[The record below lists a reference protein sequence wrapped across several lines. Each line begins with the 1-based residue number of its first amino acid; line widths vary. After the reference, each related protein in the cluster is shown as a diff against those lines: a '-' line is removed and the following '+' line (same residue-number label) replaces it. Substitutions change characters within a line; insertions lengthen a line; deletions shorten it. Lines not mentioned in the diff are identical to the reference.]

1 MPVSANEIFS
11 QISGSL
17 VYAFDIT
24 NGLIWWPEGGIYT
37 LESLVP
43 GSGYLVSMSAPGSVV
58 YPLINGL
65 KNFTQPSPAVI
76 TNAPRTVLNTG
87 VAHLISISAEALKVL
102 VHGDIIASFNSTDL
116 CVGMTQFNGNNT
128 NLGLVVY
135 GNDFTTGDIDGM
147 MNYEK
152 MQFRVYRSSTT
163 EEMTLTPE
171 WNLRMPNTDM
181 FVENGLS
188 AIRSFKLGAVGVDE
202 PVGSTIRIYPNPAT
216 DVLFIAG
223 EFANGTTVEIYD
235 QLGKSVMRQGLQSDN
250 NQLDVSRLNI
260 GIYMVKITTDKGTP
274 FTYKLIIK

>member
-1 MPVSANEIFS
+1 
-11 QISGSL
+11 
-17 VYAFDIT
+17 
-24 NGLIWWPEGGIYT
+24 
-37 LESLVP
+37 
-43 GSGYLVSMSAPGSVV
+43 
-58 YPLINGL
+58 
-65 KNFTQPSPAVI
+65 
-76 TNAPRTVLNTG
+76 
-87 VAHLISISAEALKVL
+87 
-102 VHGDIIASFNSTDL
+102 
-116 CVGMTQFNGNNT
+116 
-128 NLGLVVY
+128 
-135 GNDFTTGDIDGM
+135 
-147 MNYEK
+147 
-152 MQFRVYRSSTT
+152 
-163 EEMTLTPE
+163 MTLTPE